1 LIEIRGRIMSDDE
14 RGKMRVAVVASGA
27 KGGVSAQKSIRTP
40 ETTADYS
47 TRTPNRFML
56 VSG

>member
-1 LIEIRGRIMSDDE
+1 MSDDE
-14 RGKMRVAVVASGA
+14 RGKMRVAVVAGGA